1 MKAFDLSS
9 LKVMVID
16 DHKFSLS
23 LMREILRT
31 FNCREVHVADDVQAA
46 MKMSDTVNPDII
58 FCDYEMSPI
67 SGLDFTKMIRAGK
80 SNWDYRVPVV
90 MLTSHTEKSRVIA
103 ARDVGSTYYLAK
115 PISATSVYRRIHN
128 IIVQPR
134 PFIKCGTYIGPDR
147 RNPRSSAVF
156 EGDDRRVLTGSIEE
170 NPDVSLSKQE
180 RDALMAA

>member
-23 LMREILRT
+23 LMREILRI
-31 FNCREVHVADDVQAA
+31 FNCRSVYVADDVQAA
-46 MKMSDTVNPDII
+46 LKMGDTVNPDII

-67 SGLDFTKMIRAGK
+67 SGIDFTKMIRAGK
-80 SNWDYRVPVV
+80 STWDFRVPVV
-90 MLTSHTEKSRVIA
+90 MLTSHTEKKRVIE

-128 IIVQPR
+128 IIQQPR
-134 PFIKCGTYIGPDR
+134 SFIKCGTYIGPDR
-147 RNPRSSAVF
+147 RNPKSSADF
-156 EGDDRRVLTGSIEE
+156 NGDNRRVQAVSIEE
-170 NPDVSLSKQE
+170 TPDVTISKEE

>member
-9 LKVMVID
+9 LKILIID

-31 FNCREVHVADDVQAA
+31 FHCREVHVADDVDAA
-46 MKMSDTVNPDII
+46 MKMSDVMTPDII

-67 SGLDFTKMIRAGK
+67 SGLDFTKMVRAGK
-80 SNWDYRVPVV
+80 TAWDFRVPVV
-90 MLTSHTEKSRVIA
+90 MLTSHCEKNRVIA

-128 IIVQPR
+128 IIDRPR
-134 PFIKCGTYIGPDR
+134 PFIRCSTYIGPDR
-147 RNPRSSAVF
+147 RNPRSVADFVK
-156 EGDDRRVLTGSIEE
+156 EDRRKQTDGIEE
-170 NPDVSLSKQE
+170 NPDVSLSKAE
-180 RDALMAA
+180 RDTLVAA